1 MNKIKVGFIG
11 LGLMGFPMAK
21 NIIKKKY
28 PLIAWS
34 RSKKNFKKIK
44 KLGAKVCQNLI
55 DLPLQCRVIIMML
68 ANDKACLEVSEVL
81 YKKLQKG
88 QILID
93 MSSTKKKTALKI
105 ENKVNKKKGFFL
117 DAPVS
122 GGTQGAKNGK
132 LAIMVGGKKKN
143 I

>member
-81 YKKLQKG
+81 LSKKEMPEMLEILQHEKLSNCRHVIF
-88 QILID
+88 QH
-93 MSSTKKKTALKI
+93 LKYLR
-105 ENKVNKKKGFFL
+105 F
-117 DAPVS
+117 
-122 GGTQGAKNGK
+122 
-132 LAIMVGGKKKN
+132 
-143 I
+143 